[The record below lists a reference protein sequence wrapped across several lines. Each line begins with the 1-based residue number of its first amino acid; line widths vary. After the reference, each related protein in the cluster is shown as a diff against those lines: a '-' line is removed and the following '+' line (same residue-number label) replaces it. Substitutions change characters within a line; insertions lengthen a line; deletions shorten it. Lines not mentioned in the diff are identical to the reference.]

1 MLDRV
6 EGYRNR
12 AFIRVVQWR
21 QGRSPGC
28 RSGAGNGT
36 AIRAKLEHDE
46 VRRAPPEEA
55 LEVFDV
61 SIRGIGIVTS
71 GSILG
76 SSNGDVVAVRVD
88 LGRYGIHEMQVTI
101 RHVGAVL
108 TGCELEAPSA
118 AVTTALGRYL
128 AELLER
134 GAFS

>member
-1 MLDRV
+1 MKSDERRRHVRIRPVVDLPARIWRV
-6 EGYRNR
+6 D
-12 AFIRVVQWR
+12 A
-21 QGRSPGC
+21 S
-28 RSGAGNGT
+28 
-36 AIRAKLEHDE
+36 
-46 VRRAPPEEA
+46 PEEA